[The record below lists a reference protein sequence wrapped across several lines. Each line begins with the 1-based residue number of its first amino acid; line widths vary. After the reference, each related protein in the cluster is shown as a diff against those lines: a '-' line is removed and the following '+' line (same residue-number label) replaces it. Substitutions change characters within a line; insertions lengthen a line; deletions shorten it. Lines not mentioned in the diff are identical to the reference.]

1 MYYICSYLAK
11 LLADQ
16 WKPCISAR
24 TTVPVR
30 VFRIPSGSTS
40 FGEYYDHI
48 QEGLRTLAGM
58 DELMAGKYNVL
69 VHVYHI

>member
-1 MYYICSYLAK
+1 M
-11 LLADQ
+11 
-16 WKPCISAR
+16 
-24 TTVPVR
+24 PVR
-30 VFRIPSGSTS
+30 VFRIHRDSTS

-69 VHVYHI
+69 VHVYHLPIANVDYTA